1 MEGLGTGL
9 LLFAERSVCNDPLD
23 LVQSSSMLSVTSHCA
38 TLPHHSDWSIIGGQ
52 AREGDHLMAPSRPLP
67 TLFALLAQPPPQQH
81 IVDLGE
87 ARLANNYF
95 LYGRTDR
102 SLNKS
107 LSFKMNV

>member
-23 LVQSSSMLSVTSHCA
+23 LVQSSSMLSVTLHCA

-67 TLFALLAQPPPQQH
+67 TLFALLASPNLPH
-81 IVDLGE
+81 
-87 ARLANNYF
+87 NNTSWTW
-95 LYGRTDR
+95 GRRVWQIIT
-102 SLNKS
+102 
-107 LSFKMNV
+107 FFMVV